1 MDATQYV
8 YVAEIFP
15 NHLRPQGVALGLT
28 VFYLASEVTLV
39 APPIALNNIGW
50 KFYLVLIIPSTC
62 YLVTLYFLF
71 PETKGR
77 SLEEIG
83 ALFGDTHVASVVH
96 GQNRPEEGKIRKN
109 SATVADEKVNNHH
122 GET

>member
-39 APPIALNNIGW
+39 GAPVALNRIGW
-50 KFYLVLIIPSTC
+50 KFYLVLIIPSAC
-62 YLVTLYFLF
+62 YLVAMYSLF

-83 ALFGDTHVASVVH
+83 ALFGDENVANITE
-96 GQNRPEEGKIRKN
+96 GQTKVEEGR
-109 SATVADEKVNNHH
+109 SSDEKPGASPEKGHSNQVPQ
-122 GET
+122 